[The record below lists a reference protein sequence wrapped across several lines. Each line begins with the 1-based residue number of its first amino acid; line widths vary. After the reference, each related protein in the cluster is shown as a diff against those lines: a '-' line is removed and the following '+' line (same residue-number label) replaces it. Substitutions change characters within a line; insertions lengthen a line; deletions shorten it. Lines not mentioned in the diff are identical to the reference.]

1 MIAKKECES
10 RITLLMMEIADTLKE
25 FDPAGN
31 DFSAFMHG
39 KNIMFFN
46 DYDRDNEKRVD
57 FMIEYKGGQK

>member
-1 MIAKKECES
+1 MITKKECET

-25 FDPAGN
+25 FDSNGN

-46 DYDRDNEKRVD
+46 DYDINNEKRVD